1 MVVRSGQWCNI
12 ESGQN
17 TPVPVGWGLL
27 VLDLP
32 GLQHAVSLV
41 RLWVLIIWPWIDP
54 LDSLR
59 KSHEQQE
66 QRTLGLRSSELG
78 SVLKAVVQGPIR
90 LANVGVGAFGTLDAV
105 HYSLPVVLMNLIVV
119 LYCCECFAEMR
130 LGKQLWASLFD
141 NTRGGEGPMLHFHCS
156 PLVCSSEFLQLKL
169 SVSKCSCGCCVDVEG
184 LGHLYVIECTLPT
197 IVWSLKS

>member
-1 MVVRSGQWCNI
+1 MVVRSGQWCSI
-12 ESGQN
+12 ESGQS

-41 RLWVLIIWPWIDP
+41 WLWVSIIWPWIDP
-54 LDSLR
+54 LDGLR
-59 KSHEQQE
+59 KSHAQQE

-105 HYSLPVVLMNLIVV
+105 QYSLPVVLMNLIVV

-130 LGKQLWASLFD
+130 LGKQLWAS
-141 NTRGGEGPMLHFHCS
+141 CS
-156 PLVCSSEFLQLKL
+156 TSIVLLSYVLLSFSSSSFLYQSVVVVVVLTLK
-169 SVSKCSCGCCVDVEG
+169 G
-184 LGHLYVIECTLPT
+184 LGIGHLYVKECTLPT
-197 IVWSLKS
+197 VVWSLKS